1 MRRVFRIPF
10 SRGHIAREVDDEL
23 AFHIEMRTQRLVAAG
38 WSVDAARAEA
48 LRQFGDVAMVR
59 DDCVTMDQQRERAM
73 HRANVFGE
81 LQQDVVYALRTLRR
95 NAGFTAVIVAALA
108 LGIGANTAIFTLIDA
123 VIVRSLPVSDPEQL
137 VAIGDPARV
146 SSMSQGSP
154 RTDLMSTPLFNDIRR
169 QSRSFSGVLASG
181 RTGRL
186 DARVAD
192 SAGELEH
199 PRGRFISANYF
210 RLLGV
215 GAARGRVFDG
225 SEDTNVGGSPVATI
239 SYGYWTRRFHND
251 PSVIGRAITIQDT
264 KITIIGVARE
274 DFAGEIVGGRTD
286 IWLPMTMH
294 DALFP
299 NQRILDDRNTAWLLL
314 LGRLSPG
321 VTLEQARAELMPLI
335 TRSVVDN
342 SNAATASAFTAGT
355 KTWYIGS
362 GAKGF
367 SRVRA
372 TFQAPLFTLMIG
384 VGLLLCIICA
394 NVANLLLARAVARG
408 REMAVRLALGAAR
421 NRLVRQLLTE
431 SLVLAGLGAGVGLLV
446 AWWGSHALLVL
457 AGDGSAIPVAL
468 NLDVRV
474 LVFTLL
480 VSCLA
485 VTLFGLVPA
494 LRASRVELAST
505 MRSSAQSLAGSALGQ
520 RGQRAPLGKL
530 LIAGQV
536 ALSIVLLVGAA
547 MLVRSLRNVQSVEL
561 GLDRD
566 HLLIV
571 DLDINAHGYTGERLG
586 SLVHTL
592 HDRVAALPGVSA
604 VSYSVNGIF
613 SGTESL
619 TNIQVPGFVAR
630 VPDDS
635 SIAYDQIGPNYAR
648 AIGGRMLQG
657 RDFTVTDQSR
667 YPANLA
673 ILNESAAK
681 LYFPKGNAVGQ
692 FVRFTDTTVMQ
703 IVGVMADTRDHELA
717 GDPGRRIYFT
727 YLNTDTTFTVAGSLR
742 LEVLTRGEPSALV
755 QPVRKAIV
763 AVDPSLPIDGVAPL
777 TQLMKQSI
785 AEERLVARLATGFG
799 VMALV
804 LAGIGLY
811 GVMTYAITRRT
822 GEIGLRAALGA
833 TRADVIRMVL
843 FDALRLVGAGIV
855 VGLLL
860 ALPLTRLLRA
870 QLHGVG
876 AVDPASMGAAIAVLA
891 ISAVIA
897 VLVPALR
904 ASRVSP
910 IVALRAEG

>member
-23 AFHIEMRTQRLVAAG
+23 AFHIEMRMQRLIAAG
-38 WSVDAARAEA
+38 WSVDAARVEA
-48 LRQFGDVAMVR
+48 LRQFGDVMHVR

-73 HRANVFGE
+73 SRANLFGE
-81 LQQDVVYALRTLRR
+81 VQQDVVYAFRTLRR
-95 NAGFTAVIVAALA
+95 NTGFTAVIVAALA

-123 VIVRSLPVSDPEQL
+123 VIVRSLAVSHPEEL

-146 SSMSQGSP
+146 GSMSQGSP
-154 RTDLMSTPLFNDIRR
+154 RTDLISTPLFNDIRR
-169 QSRSFSGVLASG
+169 DARSFSGVLASG

-186 DARVAD
+186 DARVGA
-192 SAGELEH
+192 AGAELEH
-199 PRGRFISANYF
+199 PRGRFVSANYF
-210 RLLGV
+210 TLLGV
-215 GAARGRVFDG
+215 GASRGRVFDG
-225 SEDTNVGGSPVATI
+225 REDDNVGGSPVATI

-251 PSVIGRAITIQDT
+251 PSVVGRTITIQDT
-264 KITIIGVARE
+264 KVTIIGVARE

-286 IWLPMTMH
+286 VWLPMTMH

-299 NQRILDDRNTAWLLL
+299 NQRILDDRMTSWLLL
-314 LGRLSPG
+314 LGRLNPG
-321 VTLEQARAELMPLI
+321 VTAEQARAELIPLM
-335 TRSVVDN
+335 TRSIVT
-342 SNAATASAFTAGT
+342 NAPGATADAFTAGT

-372 TFQAPLFTLMIG
+372 TFEAPLFTLMIG
-384 VGLLLCIICA
+384 VALLLCIICA
-394 NVANLLLARAVARG
+394 NVANLLLARAIARG

-431 SLVLAGLGAGVGLLV
+431 SVVLAGLGAGVGLLV

-468 NLDVRV
+468 TLDLRV
-474 LVFTLL
+474 LFFTLL

-485 VTLFGLVPA
+485 VMLFGLVPA

-505 MRSSAQSLAGSALGQ
+505 MRSSAQSLAGSALGH

-536 ALSIVLLVGAA
+536 ALSVVLLVGAA

-571 DLDINAHGYTGERLG
+571 DLDINAHGYTGSRLT
-586 SLVHTL
+586 SLVHSL
-592 HDRVAALPGVSA
+592 HDRVAEIPGVSS
-604 VSYSVNGIF
+604 VTYSVNGIF
-613 SGTESL
+613 SGTESN
-619 TNIQVPGFVAR
+619 TNIQVAGFVAR
-630 VPDDS
+630 APEDS
-635 SIAYDQIGPNYAR
+635 SIAYDQVGPNYAR
-648 AIGGRMLQG
+648 GIGGRIVQG
-657 RDFTVTDQSR
+657 RDFSTADESR
-667 YPANLA
+667 YPAGIA
-673 ILNESAAK
+673 MLNESAAK
-681 LYFPKGNAVGQ
+681 FYFPNGNAVGQ
-692 FVRFTDTTVMQ
+692 FVHFNDTTAIQV
-703 IVGVMADTRDHELA
+703 VGVMADTRDHQLA
-717 GDPGRRIYFT
+717 GDPGRRIYFP
-727 YLNTDTTFTVAGSLR
+727 YVNTDTALTTAGSLR
-742 LEVLTRGEPSALV
+742 LEVLTRGEPAALV
-755 QPVRKAIV
+755 QQVRKAVV
-763 AVDPSLPIDGVAPL
+763 AVDPSLPIDGVDPL
-777 TQLMKQSI
+777 TTLMKQSI
-785 AEERLVARLATGFG
+785 SQERLVARLATAFG
-799 VMALV
+799 VLALL

-833 TRADVIRMVL
+833 NRADVIGMVL

-855 VGLLL
+855 VGLIL
-860 ALPLTRLLRA
+860 ALPTTRLLRA
-870 QLHGVG
+870 QLHGIG
-876 AVDPASMGAAIAVLA
+876 AVDPASIGAAIFVLG
-891 ISAVIA
+891 ISAVVA
-897 VLVPALR
+897 VLIPALR

-910 IVALRAEG
+910 IVALRAE

>member
-1 MRRVFRIPF
+1 
-10 SRGHIAREVDDEL
+10 
-23 AFHIEMRTQRLVAAG
+23 
-38 WSVDAARAEA
+38 
-48 LRQFGDVAMVR
+48 
-59 DDCVTMDQQRERAM
+59 
-73 HRANVFGE
+73 
-81 LQQDVVYALRTLRR
+81 
-95 NAGFTAVIVAALA
+95 
-108 LGIGANTAIFTLIDA
+108 
-123 VIVRSLPVSDPEQL
+123 
-137 VAIGDPARV
+137 
-146 SSMSQGSP
+146 
-154 RTDLMSTPLFNDIRR
+154 
-169 QSRSFSGVLASG
+169 
-181 RTGRL
+181 
-186 DARVAD
+186 
-192 SAGELEH
+192 
-199 PRGRFISANYF
+199 
-210 RLLGV
+210 
-215 GAARGRVFDG
+215 
-225 SEDTNVGGSPVATI
+225 
-239 SYGYWTRRFHND
+239 
-251 PSVIGRAITIQDT
+251 
-264 KITIIGVARE
+264 
-274 DFAGEIVGGRTD
+274 
-286 IWLPMTMH
+286 
-294 DALFP
+294 
-299 NQRILDDRNTAWLLL
+299 
-314 LGRLSPG
+314 
-321 VTLEQARAELMPLI
+321 
-335 TRSVVDN
+335 
-342 SNAATASAFTAGT
+342 
-355 KTWYIGS
+355 
-362 GAKGF
+362 
-367 SRVRA
+367 
-372 TFQAPLFTLMIG
+372 
-384 VGLLLCIICA
+384 
-394 NVANLLLARAVARG
+394 
-408 REMAVRLALGAAR
+408 
-421 NRLVRQLLTE
+421 
-431 SLVLAGLGAGVGLLV
+431 
-446 AWWGSHALLVL
+446 
-457 AGDGSAIPVAL
+457 
-468 NLDVRV
+468 
-474 LVFTLL
+474 
-480 VSCLA
+480 
-485 VTLFGLVPA
+485 
-494 LRASRVELAST
+494 

-536 ALSIVLLVGAA
+536 ALSLVLLVGAA

-681 LYFPKGNAVGQ
+681 FYFPKGNAVGQ